1 MRVIAGLVMG
11 VGLLVLGC
19 RFVRRMMRA
28 LGLGLIGGAGL
39 PILYVSLYAAFRMFH
54 LIPQWLAF
62 SSMVAVTA
70 VGVALAVVHDSRA
83 LSFLAVLGGL
93 LTPLLASTG
102 EDARDTLFGY
112 LLILDLGVLMIC
124 ASYLYHRVERKLET
138 LWDTSTPDAPAP
150 KLDADGPKQ
159 E

>member
-1 MRVIAGLVMG
+1 
-11 VGLLVLGC
+11 
-19 RFVRRMMRA
+19 
-28 LGLGLIGGAGL
+28 
-39 PILYVSLYAAFRMFH
+39 
-54 LIPQWLAF
+54 
-62 SSMVAVTA
+62 
-70 VGVALAVVHDSRA
+70 
-83 LSFLAVLGGL
+83 VLGGL